1 MLYRAISSYLFF
13 LFFLLHKKEVI
24 TTFLCYNK
32 IKITNGDKMNN
43 KDILLHIGKTIRTL
57 RTTQG
62 LSQKALG
69 KKCNLAESQIG
80 AYERGQINITISTLS
95 SIIDALG
102 ISFITFIETLQTTY
116 FDTSEYKDFKMRY
129 YIETLQDADIEIKLD
144 NDKVILTF
152 NSFQKV
158 LPISEFCTWAENV
171 LNKTNKL
178 TYTVMA
184 NSIQA
189 ELFNI

>member
-1 MLYRAISSYLFF
+1 MNS
-13 LFFLLHKKEVI
+13 KE
-24 TTFLCYNK
+24 N
-32 IKITNGDKMNN
+32 
-43 KDILLHIGKTIRTL
+43 LLHIGQTIRII
-57 RTTQG
+57 RTMQG

-116 FDTSEYKDFKMRY
+116 FDSSEYKDFKMRY
-129 YIETLQDADIEIKLD
+129 YIETLKGADIEIKLD
-144 NDKVILTF
+144 DDKVILTF

-158 LPISEFCTWAENV
+158 LPISEFYSWAENV
-171 LNKTNKL
+171 LNKTSKL
-178 TYTVMA
+178 TDTVMA